1 MSFYDPRRL
10 KIPKQNIRM
19 FNKEQQMAS
28 NKGTRILKIF
38 KALQGNAIHGLSNKE
53 IAEIVGTSA
62 VNVVRDLD
70 DLIAEGLV
78 ERTHDGRFRYGI
90 QVIKISRAHENEFK
104 KMRTHLDEVE
114 QRIGRGS
121 QL

>member
-1 MSFYDPRRL
+1 
-10 KIPKQNIRM
+10 
-19 FNKEQQMAS
+19 MAS

>member
-90 QVIKISRAHENEFK
+90 
-104 KMRTHLDEVE
+104 
-114 QRIGRGS
+114 
-121 QL
+121 